1 MPDATKGIVFCATF
15 GNVNTMAKKPTTFD
29 ELLDLWEQPRD
40 LSDALGVSRLNARA
54 MKLRKSVGIDHWPAL
69 ITALKA
75 KGVSMTWQE
84 LAELRQRRREV
95 A

>member
-1 MPDATKGIVFCATF
+1 METKPA
-15 GNVNTMAKKPTTFD
+15 TFD

-69 ITALKA
+69 LAALET
-75 KGVSMTWQE
+75 KGVTMTMEE
-84 LAELRQRRREV
+84 LHALRQRRRV
-95 A
+95 AA

>member
-1 MPDATKGIVFCATF
+1 
-15 GNVNTMAKKPTTFD
+15 MAKKPTTFD

-69 ITALKA
+69 ISALEA
-75 KGVSMTWQE
+75 KGVTMTFE
-84 LAELRQRRREV
+84 DLHELRQRRRE
-95 A
+95 AA

>member
-1 MPDATKGIVFCATF
+1 
-15 GNVNTMAKKPTTFD
+15 MAKKPTTFD

>member
-1 MPDATKGIVFCATF
+1 MP
-15 GNVNTMAKKPTTFD
+15 KKPTTFD

-69 ITALKA
+69 ISALRA
-75 KGVSMTWQE
+75 KGVVMT
-84 LAELRQRRREV
+84 LGDLHELRQRRSQAPAMER
-95 A
+95 AS

>member
-1 MPDATKGIVFCATF
+1 MQ
-15 GNVNTMAKKPTTFD
+15 KKPSTFD
-29 ELLDLWEQPRD
+29 ELLDLWDQPRD

-69 ITALKA
+69 LSALED

>member
-1 MPDATKGIVFCATF
+1 
-15 GNVNTMAKKPTTFD
+15 MAKKPTTFD

-69 ITALKA
+69 ISALEA
-75 KGVSMTWQE
+75 KGVAMTFE
-84 LAELRQRRREV
+84 DLHELRQRRKDVFLTGSLPAPSEKED
-95 A
+95 AA

>member
-1 MPDATKGIVFCATF
+1 MFRATF
-15 GNVNTMAKKPTTFD
+15 GNVSAMAKKPTTFD

-69 ITALKA
+69 ISALEA
-75 KGVSMTWQE
+75 KGVTMTFE
-84 LAELRQRRREV
+84 DLHELRQRRRE
-95 A
+95 AA

>member
-1 MPDATKGIVFCATF
+1 MQ
-15 GNVNTMAKKPTTFD
+15 KKPTTFD
-29 ELLDLWEQPRD
+29 ELLDLWDQPRD

-69 ITALKA
+69 LAALKA
-75 KGVSMTWQE
+75 KGVSMTWEE
-84 LAELRQRRREV
+84 LAALRQRRREV

>member
-1 MPDATKGIVFCATF
+1 MQ
-15 GNVNTMAKKPTTFD
+15 KKPSTFD
-29 ELLDLWEQPRD
+29 ELLDLWDQPRD

-69 ITALKA
+69 LSALEA

>member
-1 MPDATKGIVFCATF
+1 MK
-15 GNVNTMAKKPTTFD
+15 KKPTTFE
-29 ELLDLWEQPRD
+29 ELLDLWDQPRD
-40 LSDALGVSRLNARA
+40 LSDALGISRLNARA

-69 ITALKA
+69 LSALEA
-75 KGVSMTWQE
+75 KGVSMTWEE